1 MAALTA
7 LGQQQNQ
14 PLLLSS
20 QLQSPS
26 AASTSAPGAVSTGH
40 RPDALFVTS
49 GDELGVNNVS
59 RLIGVQPQ
67 VKWTQ
72 KKCRMDE

>member
-26 AASTSAPGAVSTGH
+26 PASTAAPGTLSGGQG
-40 RPDALFVTS
+40 PNALFVTS
-49 GDELGVNNVS
+49 GDDLGVNNAS
-59 RLIGVQPQ
+59 RMIGVQPQ
-67 VKWTQ
+67 V
-72 KKCRMDE
+72 E